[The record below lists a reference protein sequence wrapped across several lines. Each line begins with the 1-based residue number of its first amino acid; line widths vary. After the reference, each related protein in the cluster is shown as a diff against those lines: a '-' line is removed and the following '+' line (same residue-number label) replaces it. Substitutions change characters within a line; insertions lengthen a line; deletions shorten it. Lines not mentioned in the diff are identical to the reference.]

1 MLHGFVKIDTWI
13 SVSCYKDFSKLFHG
27 FLFKSFYM
35 DLSNLLH
42 GFVEVL
48 YALNQPKYSMPWVDC
63 AFANVVSV
71 LMLILVGST
80 EVAIR
85 RTNAKLGITN

>member
-1 MLHGFVKIDTWI
+1 
-13 SVSCYKDFSKLFHG
+13 
-27 FLFKSFYM
+27 M

-48 YALNQPKYSMPWVDC
+48 YVLNEPKYSMPWVNC
-63 AFANVVSV
+63 AFGNVFAE
-71 LMLILVGST
+71 LMLILVRST

-85 RTNAKLGITN
+85 RTNAN